1 MILNDGLKK
10 LMLENFNIQ
19 LVVGKGGYGWYAT
32 NAIYIGDFRSL
43 NITHLG
49 LFGTTDALDS
59 YYNNPTY
66 ENNGITVDNSNG
78 LVYAKFSDIKI
89 IELIPTGTTIYIQGT
104 VSR

>member
-1 MILNDGLKK
+1 
-10 LMLENFNIQ
+10 MLESFYIQ

-49 LFGTTDALDS
+49 LFGATDVLDS

-66 ENNGITVDNSNG
+66 DNNGITVNGNNG
-78 LVYAKFSDIKI
+78 LVFVKFSDYKI
-89 IELIPTGTTIYIQGT
+89 VELIPTGTTIYIQGT

>member
-1 MILNDGLKK
+1 
-10 LMLENFNIQ
+10 MLESFIIQ
-19 LVVGKGGYGWYAT
+19 LVVGKGTYGWHAT

-49 LFGTTDALDS
+49 VFGAAILLDS

-66 ENNGITVDNSNG
+66 DNNGITVNGNNG
-78 LVYAKFSDIKI
+78 LI
-89 IELIPTGTTIYIQGT
+89 IVELIPTGTTIYIQGT

>member
-1 MILNDGLKK
+1 
-10 LMLENFNIQ
+10 MLESFIIQ
-19 LVVGKGGYGWYAT
+19 FTVGKGSYGWYAT

-49 LFGTTDALDS
+49 VFGTNNVLDS

-66 ENNGITVDNSNG
+66 DNNGITVDNSNG
-78 LVYAKFSDIKI
+78 LVLAKFSDLKI
-89 IELIPTGTTIYIQGT
+89 VELIPTGTTIYIQGT